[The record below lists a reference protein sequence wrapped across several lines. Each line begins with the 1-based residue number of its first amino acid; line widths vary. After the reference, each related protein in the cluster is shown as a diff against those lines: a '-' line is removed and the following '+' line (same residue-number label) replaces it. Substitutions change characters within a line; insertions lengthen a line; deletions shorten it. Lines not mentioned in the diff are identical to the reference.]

1 MSAARRAADV
11 PATSFTGTLS
21 ELADRPLRLA
31 MFSPMPP
38 APTGIADYTAGL
50 LKVLPGRWEIDVF
63 AEESLREN
71 RWLGRRQR
79 LLPHSQWRRRQR
91 MRPYDLAIYHV
102 GNSEEF
108 HYPIPLVRRQPGL
121 LVLHDA
127 VLHPSRAAHHLRTHD
142 LDGYRDALQHGRA
155 DVANDVGHL
164 VVGGFGTPALY
175 WNFPMCEDLVRA
187 SRLTVVHGDLLARW
201 LRAQVPDAPI
211 DSVVHWLPVPDP
223 PEELVTRWRLDLG
236 VEGERPLVATFGHI
250 GSAHRIE
257 MILETLADIAD
268 DHDFVFVA
276 VGVADSELARL
287 PAARRLGPR
296 VRWTGRVSDLDF
308 GALMCAADMALNLR
322 YPTARASSGAQQ
334 QLLQL
339 GTPTVIHDL
348 VHLRGI
354 PDGGVQRVP
363 TGTAD
368 EEKASLRSALNVWLT
383 DPAARRRAA
392 DEARQWA
399 RRTITREA
407 MAASYVAAVG
417 RALAEDPAA

>member
-1 MSAARRAADV
+1 MSGHPVPEPAAGL
-11 PATSFTGTLS
+11 TGALA

-50 LKVLPGRWEIDVF
+50 LDVLPERWEIDVF
-63 AEESLREN
+63 AEEHLREDK
-71 RWLGRRQR
+71 WIGRRQR
-79 LLPHSQWRRRQR
+79 LLRHTQRRRRQR

-102 GNSEEF
+102 GNSETF

-127 VLHPSRAAHHLRTHD
+127 VLHPSRAAHHLRAHD
-142 LDGYRDALQHGRA
+142 LDGYRAALQRGRP

-175 WNFPMCEDLVRA
+175 WSFPMCEDLVRA

-201 LRAQVPDAPI
+201 LRAQLPDARI

-223 PEELVTRWRLDLG
+223 PEELVAAWRVDLG
-236 VEGERPLVATFGHI
+236 VESGRPLVATFGHI
-250 GSAHRIE
+250 GSEHRIE
-257 MILETLADIAD
+257 LILEALADIAD
-268 DHDFVFVA
+268 DQDFVFVA
-276 VGVADSELARL
+276 VGAADSELAQL
-287 PAARRLGPR
+287 PAARRLGQR
-296 VRWTGRVSDLDF
+296 ARWTGYLSDLDF
-308 GALMCAADMALNLR
+308 GAVMCAADIAINLR

-354 PDGGVQRVP
+354 PDGAVQRVP
-363 TGTAD
+363 TGTPG
-368 EEKASLRSALNVWLT
+368 EEKAALRSALLEWLS

-392 DEARQWA
+392 AEGRQWA
-399 RRTITREA
+399 QRTITREA

-417 RALAEDPAA
+417 RALTAVGGP